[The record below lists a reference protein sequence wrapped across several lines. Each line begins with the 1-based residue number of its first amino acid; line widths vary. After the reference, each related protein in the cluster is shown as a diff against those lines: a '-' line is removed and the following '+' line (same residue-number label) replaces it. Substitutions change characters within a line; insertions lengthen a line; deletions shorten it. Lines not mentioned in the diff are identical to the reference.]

1 MFMSKG
7 IETLNDFVAPE
18 GDRKDKLALSNSPLN
33 NGKTNYE
40 TIEQKTEDFIR
51 LKALRAEME
60 ALQLDEI
67 SFL

>member
-7 IETLNDFVAPE
+7 IETLNDFVALE
-18 GDRKDKLALSNSPLN
+18 GDRKDTLALSNSPLN